1 MKIKKFFIALLLAAI
16 FVAGIGC
23 KEQTMKEYEKTLMTG
38 NVGAH
43 GHVQGIATDGE
54 YFYSSI
60 TSILVKQDASGKVV
74 GSVTGFGDLD
84 RCHLGDM
91 TYNPDDGMLYASLY
105 VSLNGPMFSAKERA
119 GGAHDKNCYLVI
131 VDPNV
136 ITETEMQANDVC
148 KVVNVTKPIAEYAE
162 QNAGF
167 DLWLGGK
174 YAIRYGVDSCTFGP
188 KFGSKSKNGKK
199 YLTMTC
205 STATYSVDIDG
216 VTPYDREDADYFTI
230 FQYDV
235 TEWSKYAKPFGEIAN
250 AVGPEKP
257 DGTYFYYAGFHDYG
271 VQNLCYD
278 EYKNVYFV
286 TTYYTDYHE
295 PSRSKFPNYTF
306 FVIDPSYVKEQT
318 LTGCGGDKGLVL
330 RSKYGKKHDSGV
342 MGYELSASVGILSLG
357 DGRYYV
363 ANVLKGG
370 AAMTLYEWSDDTSE
384 CCIKEVE

>member
-1 MKIKKFFIALLLAAI
+1 MKIKKLFIALLLAAVS
-16 FVAGIGC
+16 VAGMGC
-23 KEQTMKEYEKTLMTG
+23 KEQPLKEYEKTLMTG

-74 GSVTGFGDLD
+74 GSVTGFGDVD

-105 VSLNGPMFSAKERA
+105 VRIESAENA
-119 GGAHDKNCYLVI
+119 AHDKNCYLVI
-131 VDPNV
+131 VDPNA

-148 KVVNVTKPIAEYAE
+148 RVVDVTKPIAEYAE

-167 DLWLGGK
+167 DLRLGGK
-174 YAIRYGVDSCTFGP
+174 YAIKYGVDSCTFGP
-188 KFGSKSKNGKK
+188 KFGSKNKNGKK

-235 TEWSKYAKPFGEIAN
+235 TEWDKYAKPLGEIAN
-250 AVGPEKP
+250 AGGPEKP

-286 TTYYTDYHE
+286 TTYYTDYRE

-306 FVIDPSYVKEQT
+306 FVIDPTYEKEQT
-318 LTGCGGDKGLVL
+318 LAGTGDKGLVL
-330 RSKYGKKHDSGV
+330 RSKYGKKHESGV
-342 MGYELSASVGILSLG
+342 QGYELEANVGILSLG

-363 ANVLKGG
+363 ASVAKGG
-370 AAMTLYEWSDDTSE
+370 ATMTLCEWSKDTTD
-384 CCIKEVE
+384 CCINEVE